1 MERKLTLVVDNTVDN
16 FEPKTF
22 TQKIY
27 NIKSEKEYLQDIFE
41 DILLIEKLLGI
52 GKIVQAFNK
61 TVDIRDSIKERKK
74 NKGK

>member
-16 FEPKTF
+16 FEPKIF